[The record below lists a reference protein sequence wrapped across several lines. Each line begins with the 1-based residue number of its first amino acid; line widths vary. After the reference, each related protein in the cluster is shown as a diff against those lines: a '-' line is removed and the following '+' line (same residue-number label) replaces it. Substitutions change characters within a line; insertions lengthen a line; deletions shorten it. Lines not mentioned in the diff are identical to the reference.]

1 MAYLITG
8 ATGNVGALVV
18 ENAIARG
25 ERPRVFARDAQKAR
39 ARFGDRVDVYIGD
52 LENVE
57 TLKPALAG
65 VTALFL
71 VNSGPQLAALDKAA
85 AEAAK
90 AAGVKR
96 FVKLSSSDA
105 HEQVGTGVWHA
116 QGEAAIR
123 DTGIAFTF
131 VRPSGFMANA
141 LFWAH
146 SIKTEGVVRS
156 STGSGK
162 IPFIHSQDIADVAT
176 CALTSEKYL
185 GETLPITG
193 PEALSYGEMTAKIG
207 AAIGKELKFQTIADE
222 EERCHMGAHGDSE
235 VDIAAHLSIY
245 RAIRE
250 GRLAQVTSTI
260 ERVLG
265 RKPLPFDQWVREN
278 VAAFL

>member
-222 EERCHMGAHGDSE
+222 EERCHMAAHGDSE